1 LHATGITKE
10 LDDFTLLLDSV
21 FFSEE
26 LEINLNDEELR
37 DALDLFGSFAEDEL
51 FCSSAPLD
59 SVSGPEMTE
68 EEDSSSSFGA
78 TLLLLSSAHAI
89 KNSTAKTNP
98 IFLIF
103 YPSNFQ
109 PQSLW

>member
-26 LEINLNDEELR
+26 LEINLDDEELR

-59 SVSGPEMTE
+59 SGSEPGMTK
-68 EEDSSSSFGA
+68 EEDESSPHAVKNTKMDPIAALRLQDGSSRNFF
-78 TLLLLSSAHAI
+78 I
-89 KNSTAKTNP
+89 KP
-98 IFLIF
+98 PF
-103 YPSNFQ
+103 
-109 PQSLW
+109 